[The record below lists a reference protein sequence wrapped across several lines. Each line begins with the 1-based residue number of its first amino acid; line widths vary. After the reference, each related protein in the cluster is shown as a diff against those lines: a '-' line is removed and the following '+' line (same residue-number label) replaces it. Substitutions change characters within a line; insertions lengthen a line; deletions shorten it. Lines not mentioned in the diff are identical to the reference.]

1 MQHKKSKLQRA
12 TVLRNRAI
20 SISDRGNQRKAFRWF
35 LAAARLGD
43 EQSQV
48 KVGYDYAYG
57 VSGGADAAEAIRW
70 WKRADRQG
78 SWDAAFNLGMYFRDR
93 KEWYKALCW
102 FERAH
107 ELGDKDALVEIAK
120 IHLRYH
126 GDRDAGLRCLKAAA
140 AEMSNLTKPAQLA
153 VKQLL
158 KKQKAV
164 SKGEALY
171 LSAEILDDRGRFA
184 EAYPLLL
191 NAAKVGDLSSQ
202 LMLGNY
208 LSDGRKG
215 VPRNS
220 DRAVYW
226 YKRVFAQG
234 HTSGAY
240 NLAMHYFQLGD
251 IDEAFRWFE
260 RAAGAGDYS
269 AHLAL
274 AEIWLRERGS
284 KAKAKKH
291 LNALFDG
298 GPGGTSGQE
307 WDEARAMLRRLEM
320 EDRKAK

>member
-1 MQHKKSKLQRA
+1 VSHKQSVLQRA
-12 TVLRNRAI
+12 TALRNRAI
-20 SISDRGNQRKAFRWF
+20 SISDRGNQGKAFRWY
-35 LAAARLGD
+35 LAAAKLGD

-48 KVGYDYAYG
+48 RIGYDYAYG
-57 VSGGADAAEAIRW
+57 ISGDADSAKAIRW
-70 WKRADRQG
+70 WKCADRQG

-93 KEWYKALCW
+93 KDWNKALRW
-102 FERAH
+102 FERALR
-107 ELGDKDALVEIAK
+107 LGDKDALVEIAQ

-126 GDRDAGLRCLKAAA
+126 GDRDAGLRCLKAAVV
-140 AEMSNLTKPAQLA
+140 EMSNLTKPARLA
-153 VKQLL
+153 VRQLL

-171 LSAEILDDRGRFA
+171 LRAEILDDRGRFA

-191 NAAKVGDLSSQ
+191 KAAKVGDSSSQ

-215 VPRNS
+215 VPK
-220 DRAVYW
+220 DPARAVSW

-234 HTSGAY
+234 SASGAY
-240 NLAMHYFQLGD
+240 NLAVHYFQSED
-251 IDEAFRWFE
+251 IDEAIRWFE
-260 RAAGAGDYS
+260 RAAGADDYS

-274 AEIWLRERGS
+274 AKIWLHERGS

-298 GPGGTSGQE
+298 GLGGTSEQE
-307 WDEARAMLRRLEM
+307 RDEARVMLRRFEV
-320 EDRKAK
+320 EDRKTK